1 VDAIEH
7 TLVAKIESIPHMRQ
21 TCLKG
26 KEYLV
31 KYKGCHHKKLVWM
44 KPIHLNHL
52 LEMVNKF
59 GQKRG
64 SYTYNEKKTKKKD
77 PPTNGLSVDEG
88 INPF

>member
-7 TLVAKIESIPHMRQ
+7 MLVARIKSILHMKQ

-31 KYKGCHHKKLVWM
+31 KYKGCYHKEVVWM
-44 KPIHLNHL
+44 KPTHLDHL

-59 GQKRG
+59 GQERG
-64 SYTYNEKKTKKKD
+64 SQTYNEEKLKKKTH
-77 PPTNGLSVDEG
+77 LQMA
-88 INPF
+88 